1 MRTLIKNV
9 TVLTMDADGHVYE
22 NGYVVMEG
30 GRIVAVG
37 DGTEAGDPAA
47 GGSLAKCGSL
57 DVEKGDSGCG
67 PVDEV
72 IDGHGGILMPGMINT
87 HSHLPMIPFRSMGDD
102 CPDRLRRFLFPLE
115 LEAMTPEL
123 VYRSTRYA
131 VCELL
136 LSGVT
141 AMADMYYFEDEVA
154 KACDEM
160 GIHAW
165 VGETVI
171 DQETCD
177 SKNTDEAFAI
187 CEKLIQKW
195 KKHGR
200 IHPMVAP
207 HATNTNPPE
216 VLKAAHDL
224 AVKYGVPYTLHVSE
238 MDYEMTH
245 FANAYG
251 KTPVEFLYDLGVLG
265 PETVA
270 AHCIH
275 LTERDMKLLAESGT
289 KIAHCVG
296 ANTKAGKGISPV
308 YEARKAG
315 VTVGIGTDGPSSG
328 NTLDLFTQFRMIP
341 SFQKTKYHDRSI
353 FTAKE
358 VVEMG
363 TIESAKVLGAE
374 QEMGSI
380 EVGKRANLV
389 LVETESVNM
398 FPVYNPYSAIVYS
411 ANAANVD
418 CVWVD
423 GELLVKGH
431 RLMKADLAEERE
443 ALEREMTAFRSRAE
457 KFSDV

>member
-9 TVLTMDADGHVYE
+9 TVLTLDESGRVYTD
-22 NGYVVMEG
+22 GYVVVDD
-30 GRIVAVG
+30 GRIVEVG
-37 DGTEAGDPAA
+37 E
-47 GGSLAKCGSL
+47 GG
-57 DVEKGDSGCG
+57 G
-67 PVDEV
+67 PKACDEV
-72 IDGHGGILMPGMINT
+72 IDGRGGILMPGMINT
-87 HSHLPMIPFRSMGDD
+87 HTHLSMIPFRSMGDD

-123 VYRSTRYA
+123 VYRAARYA

-136 LSGVT
+136 LAGVT
-141 AMADMYYFEDEVA
+141 AVADMYYFEDEVA
-154 KACDEM
+154 RACEEM

-177 SKNTDEAFAI
+177 SKTTDETLRI
-187 CEKLIQKW
+187 CEELILKW
-195 KKHGR
+195 KEHER

-224 AVKYGVPYTLHVSE
+224 AVKYGVQYTLHVSE
-238 MDYEMTH
+238 MDYEMKH
-245 FANAYG
+245 FADVYG
-251 KTPVEFLYDLGVLG
+251 KTPIEFLADLGVLG
-265 PETVA
+265 PETIA

-275 LTERDMKLLAESGT
+275 MTEQDIRLMAESEA

-296 ANTKAGKGISPV
+296 ANTKSGKGISPIH
-308 YEARKAG
+308 EARQAG
-315 VTVGIGTDGPSSG
+315 VCVGVGTDGPSSG
-328 NTLDLFTQFRMIP
+328 NTLDLFTQFKMIP
-341 SFQKTKYHDRSI
+341 YFQKTKYHDRSI
-353 FTAKE
+353 FKAKE

-363 TIESAKVLGAE
+363 TISGAKVLGAE

-389 LVETESVNM
+389 LVETESANM
-398 FPVYNPYSAIVYS
+398 FPIYNPYSAIVYS
-411 ANAANVD
+411 ANAGNVD

-423 GELLVKGH
+423 GELLVKDYK
-431 RLMKADLAEERE
+431 LTKVDLRAERA
-443 ALEREMTAFRSRAE
+443 ALEDEMAAFRERAE
-457 KFSDV
+457 RFADVI

>member
-9 TVLTMDADGHVYE
+9 TVLTLDESGRVYTD
-22 NGYVVMEG
+22 GYVVVDD
-30 GRIVAVG
+30 GRIVEVG
-37 DGTEAGDPAA
+37 E
-47 GGSLAKCGSL
+47 GG
-57 DVEKGDSGCG
+57 G
-67 PVDEV
+67 PKACDEV
-72 IDGHGGILMPGMINT
+72 IDGRGGILMPGMINT
-87 HSHLPMIPFRSMGDD
+87 HTHLSMIPFRSMGDD

-123 VYRSTRYA
+123 VYRAARYA

-136 LSGVT
+136 LAGVT
-141 AMADMYYFEDEVA
+141 AVADMYYFEDEVA
-154 KACDEM
+154 RACEEM

-177 SKNTDEAFAI
+177 SKTTDETLRI
-187 CEKLIQKW
+187 CEELILKW
-195 KKHGR
+195 KEHER

-224 AVKYGVPYTLHVSE
+224 AVKYGVQYTLHVSE
-238 MDYEMTH
+238 MDYEMKH
-245 FANAYG
+245 FADVYG
-251 KTPVEFLYDLGVLG
+251 KTPIEFLADLGVLG
-265 PETVA
+265 PETIA

-275 LTERDMKLLAESGT
+275 MTEQDIRLMAESEA

-296 ANTKAGKGISPV
+296 ANTKSGKGISPIH
-308 YEARKAG
+308 EARQAG
-315 VTVGIGTDGPSSG
+315 VCVGVGTDGPSSG
-328 NTLDLFTQFRMIP
+328 NTLDLFTQFKMIP
-341 SFQKTKYHDRSI
+341 YFQKTKYHDRSI

-363 TIESAKVLGAE
+363 TISGAKVLGAE

-380 EVGKRANLV
+380 EAGKRANLV
-389 LVETESVNM
+389 LVETESANM
-398 FPVYNPYSAIVYS
+398 FPIYNPYSAIVYS
-411 ANAANVD
+411 ANAGNVD

-423 GELLVKGH
+423 GELLVKDYK
-431 RLMKADLAEERE
+431 LTKVDLRAERA
-443 ALEREMTAFRSRAE
+443 ALEDEMAAFRERAE
-457 KFSDV
+457 RFADVI

>member
-9 TVLTMDADGHVYE
+9 TVLTMDEDGHVYSD
-22 NGYVVMEG
+22 GYVIVDG
-30 GRIVAVG
+30 GRIVEVG
-37 DGTEAGDPAA
+37 E
-47 GGSLAKCGSL
+47 GG
-57 DVEKGDSGCG
+57 G
-67 PVDEV
+67 PKACDEV
-72 IDGHGGILMPGMINT
+72 IDGRGGILMPGMINT
-87 HSHLPMIPFRSMGDD
+87 HTHLSMIPFRSMGDD

-123 VYRSTRYA
+123 VYRAARYA

-136 LSGVT
+136 LAGVT
-141 AMADMYYFEDEVA
+141 AVADMYYFEDEVA
-154 KACDEM
+154 RACEEM

-177 SKNTDEAFAI
+177 SKTTDETLRI
-187 CEKLIQKW
+187 CEELILKW
-195 KKHGR
+195 KEHER

-224 AVKYGVPYTLHVSE
+224 AVKYGVQYTLHVSE
-238 MDYEMTH
+238 MDYEMKH
-245 FANAYG
+245 FADVYG
-251 KTPVEFLYDLGVLG
+251 KTPIEFLADLGVLG
-265 PETVA
+265 PETIA

-275 LTERDMKLLAESGT
+275 MTEQDIRLMAESEA

-296 ANTKAGKGISPV
+296 ANTKSGKGISPIH
-308 YEARKAG
+308 EARQAG
-315 VTVGIGTDGPSSG
+315 VCVGVGTDGPSSG
-328 NTLDLFTQFRMIP
+328 NTLDLFTQFKMIP
-341 SFQKTKYHDRSI
+341 YFQKTKYHDRSI
-353 FTAKE
+353 FKAKE

-363 TIESAKVLGAE
+363 TISGAKVLGAE

-389 LVETESVNM
+389 LVETESANM
-398 FPVYNPYSAIVYS
+398 FPIYNPYSAIVYS
-411 ANAANVD
+411 ANAGNVD

-423 GELLVKGH
+423 GELLVKDYK
-431 RLMKADLAEERE
+431 LTKVDLRAERA
-443 ALEREMTAFRSRAE
+443 ALEDEMAAFRERAE
-457 KFSDV
+457 RFADVI

>member
-9 TVLTMDADGHVYE
+9 TVLTLDESGRVYTD
-22 NGYVVMEG
+22 GYVVVDD
-30 GRIVAVG
+30 GRIVEVG
-37 DGTEAGDPAA
+37 E
-47 GGSLAKCGSL
+47 GG
-57 DVEKGDSGCG
+57 G
-67 PVDEV
+67 PKACDEV
-72 IDGHGGILMPGMINT
+72 IDGRGGILMPGMINT
-87 HSHLPMIPFRSMGDD
+87 HTHLSMIPFRSMGDD

-123 VYRSTRYA
+123 VYRAARYA

-136 LSGVT
+136 LAGVT
-141 AMADMYYFEDEVA
+141 AVADMYYFEDEVA
-154 KACDEM
+154 RACEEM

-177 SKNTDEAFAI
+177 SKTTDETLRI
-187 CEKLIQKW
+187 CEELILKW
-195 KKHGR
+195 KEHER

-224 AVKYGVPYTLHVSE
+224 AVKYGVQYTLHVSE
-238 MDYEMTH
+238 MDYEMKH
-245 FANAYG
+245 FADVYG
-251 KTPVEFLYDLGVLG
+251 KTPIEFLADLGVLG
-265 PETVA
+265 PETIA

-275 LTERDMKLLAESGT
+275 MTEQDIRLMAESEA

-296 ANTKAGKGISPV
+296 ANTKSGKGISPIH
-308 YEARKAG
+308 EARQAG
-315 VTVGIGTDGPSSG
+315 VCVGVGTDGPSSG
-328 NTLDLFTQFRMIP
+328 NTLDLFTQFKMIP
-341 SFQKTKYHDRSI
+341 YFQKTKYHDRSI
-353 FTAKE
+353 FKAKE

-363 TIESAKVLGAE
+363 TISGAKVLGAE

-389 LVETESVNM
+389 LVETESANM
-398 FPVYNPYSAIVYS
+398 FPIYYPYSAIVYS
-411 ANAANVD
+411 ANAGNVD

-423 GELLVKGH
+423 GELLVKDYK
-431 RLMKADLAEERE
+431 LTKVDLRAARA
-443 ALEREMTAFRSRAE
+443 ALEDEMAAFRERAE
-457 KFSDV
+457 RFADVI